1 MIPYKD
7 LNEIP
12 SPIDYRV
19 AFEESIKKFR
29 DDMNKRKQNMQI
41 PENQTWFNKLK
52 QQLPGT
58 QREKVIG
65 PLVMAYKQPAKIV
78 ENGGNLT

>member
-19 AFEESIKKFR
+19 AFEESMKKFR
-29 DDMNKRKQNMQI
+29 DDMSKRKQNMQI
-41 PENQTWFNKLK
+41 PENQTWLERIKK
-52 QQLPGT
+52 QLSGT
-58 QREKVIG
+58 QRTKVIG
-65 PLVMAYKQPAKIV
+65 PFEMAYKQPARVV
-78 ENGGNLT
+78 ENGGEIA